1 MLFKSLT
8 SAVVLSFA
16 ALSSAQAQ
24 DLPRSPAEVGQA
36 FERHFNA
43 ADLNGLATLYGED
56 SIFVPAPGVALQDPA
71 QIRGA
76 LTQFM
81 ASKVPIKL
89 SIRQVYQAGDTA
101 LVVFDWAMKGT
112 GADGKP
118 VDMAGTGADVVKRQA
133 NGTWAY
139 AIDNPFG
146 VAQPTK

>member
-1 MLFKSLT
+1 MLKSLA
-8 SAVVLSFA
+8 SAAVLSLA
-16 ALSSAQAQ
+16 ALSGAQAQ
-24 DLPRSPAEVGQA
+24 ELPRSPLEVPQA

-43 ADLNGLATLYGED
+43 ADLNGLAKLYGEG
-56 SIFVPAPGVALQDPA
+56 SVFVPAPGVVLQEPT

-89 SIRQVYQAGDTA
+89 TVRQIYQAGDTA

-146 VAQPTK
+146 VAQPAK

>member
-1 MLFKSLT
+1 MFKSLT
-8 SAVVLSFA
+8 SAVVLSLA
-16 ALSSAQAQ
+16 ALGSSAQAQ
-24 DLPRSPAEVGQA
+24 DLPRSPAEVSQA

-43 ADLNGLATLYGED
+43 ADLDGLAKLYRKGG
-56 SIFVPAPGVALQDPA
+56 IFVPAPGVQLQDPA

-89 SIRQVYQAGDTA
+89 TIRQVYQADDTA
-101 LVVFDWAMKGT
+101 LIVFDWVLKGT

-118 VDMAGTGADVVKRQA
+118 VDMAGTGADVVNRQA
-133 NGTWAY
+133 DGTWVY

-146 VAQPTK
+146 VAQPAK

>member
-1 MLFKSLT
+1 MFKSL
-8 SAVVLSFA
+8 AIAIPLSLA
-16 ALSSAQAQ
+16 ALGGVHAQE
-24 DLPRSPAEVGQA
+24 LPRTPVEVSQA

-43 ADLNGLATLYGED
+43 ADLDALARLYRKGGL
-56 SIFVPAPGVALQDPA
+56 FVPAPGVQLQDPE

-89 SIRQVYQAGDTA
+89 TPRQVYQADDTA
-101 LVVFDWAMKGT
+101 LIVFDWVMNGT

-118 VDMAGTGADVVKRQA
+118 VDMGGTGADVVTRQVD
-133 NGTWAY
+133 GTWAY

-146 VAQPTK
+146 VAQPAK

>member
-1 MLFKSLT
+1 MFKSLAT
-8 SAVVLSFA
+8 AV
-16 ALSSAQAQ
+16 ALSLTVLGGAQAHEP
-24 DLPRSPAEVGQA
+24 PRTPAEVSQA

-43 ADLNGLATLYGED
+43 ADLDGLEKLYRKDG
-56 SIFVPAPGVALQDPA
+56 IFVPAPGVPLQDMA

-89 SIRQVYQAGDTA
+89 TVRQVYQAGDTA
-101 LVVFDWAMKGT
+101 LIVFDWVLKGT

-118 VDMAGTGADVVKRQA
+118 VDMAGTGADVVTRQA
-133 NGTWAY
+133 DGTWAY

-146 VAQPTK
+146 VARPAK